1 MISMQNHGNR
11 DSTEACYTA
20 GVDPTD
26 IWQAAQVL
34 ISQHGQKAE
43 SVAADHFVQFQ
54 KIGDEDNAAIWTA
67 IMIAIRQ
74 LTEPPPQ

>member
-1 MISMQNHGNR
+1 MISIRNQGNR
-11 DSTEACYTA
+11 ASTEACYTA

-34 ISQHGQKAE
+34 ISQHGRKAE

-74 LTEPPPQ
+74 LMEPPQ